1 MAESASG
8 PAPPFELSLTG
19 DRRFHRIVGELYA
32 RAAEQLGYSAVDAI
46 EIGRS
51 IETAV
56 LGVMEHGYPDHTCD
70 QIDISFSA
78 DDGTLAVHVRYR
90 ASDGG
95 PAPVAATDVQ
105 GALAEIRDGHV
116 PLDVIRQAMPDVEF
130 GRDGAVEYCRLS
142 RKLPG
147 AS

>member
-1 MAESASG
+1 MAESAGG
-8 PAPPFELSLTG
+8 PTPPFELSLTG
-19 DRRFHRIVGELYA
+19 DRRFHRIVGEVYA
-32 RAAEQLGYSAVDAI
+32 LAAELLGYSAVDAI

-51 IETAV
+51 VETAV
-56 LGVMEHGYPDHTCD
+56 LGVMEHGYPDHACE

-78 DDGTLAVHVRYR
+78 DGGILAVNVGYR
-90 ASDGG
+90 GADGG
-95 PAPVAATDVQ
+95 AAPVTATDVQ
-105 GALAEIRDGHV
+105 RALGEVRDGHV

-130 GRDGAVEYCRLS
+130 GRDGSVEYCRLS